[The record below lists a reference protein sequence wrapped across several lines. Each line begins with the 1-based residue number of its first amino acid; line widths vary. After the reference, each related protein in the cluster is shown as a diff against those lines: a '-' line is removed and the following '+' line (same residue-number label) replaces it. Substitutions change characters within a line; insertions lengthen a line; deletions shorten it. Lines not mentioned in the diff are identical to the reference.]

1 LVERLGYDTVCID
14 DLVAAVRAV
23 TTVAS
28 HPEIHAMTGIDYR
41 EYYIQNTGGATRRM
55 RSGQSGRLSNQ

>member
-1 LVERLGYDTVCID
+1 LVERLGYDTVGID

-28 HPEIHAMTGIDYR
+28 HPDASDD
-41 EYYIQNTGGATRRM
+41 
-55 RSGQSGRLSNQ
+55 